1 VDGGEWR
8 PTGAQGSAGGFYMVA
23 WARSIVVSRRK
34 RLGEASGGL
43 GRRRAPSAVIRLSA
57 PVAAWFGQKWH
68 GFSERV
74 VRLRRGEGT
83 SVG

>member
-1 VDGGEWR
+1 MGANGVQPGGSRLGW
-8 PTGAQGSAGGFYMVA
+8 GFYMVA
-23 WARSIVVSRRK
+23 WARSIVVSRRI

-43 GRRRAPSAVIRLSA
+43 GRCHAPSAVIRLSA
-57 PVAAWFGQKWH
+57 SVAAWFGQKWL

-74 VRLRRGEGT
+74 VRLGHGEGA